1 MMRATQGPAGVA
13 PMTPVTYALLIVNIA
28 VYGLQMLL
36 GDVMVLRFALWPL
49 QAGFEPWQILSCA
62 FLHGGLMHLG
72 TNMLGVWMFGRDVE
86 GALGS
91 SRFAQLYGASV
102 LTASL
107 AQLAF
112 ASFFAS
118 EPVPTVGASGGLF
131 GLLAAYA
138 WLFPRRKV
146 LLLIPPIPLPAPV
159 FVCLYAAVELYSG
172 VTGSFAGVAH
182 FAHLGGLVG
191 GLALIW
197 SWRRKVR

>member
-1 MMRATQGPAGVA
+1 MIAPPAS
-13 PMTPVTYALLIVNIA
+13 PVTYALLIANIA
-28 VYGLQMLL
+28 IYGLQMLF
-36 GDVMVLRFALWPL
+36 GDVMIERFALWPL
-49 QAGFEPWQILSCA
+49 HAGFAPWQILSCA
-62 FLHGGLMHLG
+62 FLHGSLMHLG
-72 TNMLGVWMFGRDVE
+72 TNMLGLWMFGRDVE
-86 GALGS
+86 RALGS
-91 SRFAQLYGASV
+91 PRFVQLYGASV

-112 ASFFAS
+112 TTLVASD
-118 EPVPTVGASGGLF
+118 PVPTVGASGGLF

-172 VTGSFAGVAH
+172 VTGTFAGIAH
-182 FAHLGGLVG
+182 FAHLGGLIG

-197 SWRRKVR
+197 AWRKPSERA